1 MSKQPWPFAALII
14 ATGNQHKKK
23 QFQDLLG
30 TELGLVVKG
39 LDEFPQVPP
48 IEEDRDSFAGN
59 ATKKAETLARVLG
72 GPVIADDS
80 GLVVPAL
87 GGAPGVYS
95 ARYAGVG
102 ATDVENNQKLMQD
115 IKKLPPDQRSGYYVC
130 VIAIAIPGQPTQLVR
145 GECTGE
151 LLLDLRGNEGF
162 GYDPMFFIPSEG
174 ATMAELPAERR
185 YQISH
190 RAQASRKLLQLLKE
204 QYTFGEKE

>member
-1 MSKQPWPFAALII
+1 MTKKPWPFAALMI
-14 ATGNQHKKK
+14 ATANLHKKK

-30 TELGLVVKG
+30 AELGLVVKG
-39 LDEFPQVPP
+39 LDEYPQVPP
-48 IEEDRDSFAGN
+48 IDEDGDSFAGN
-59 ATKKAETLARVLG
+59 AAKKAETLARFID

-95 ARYAGVG
+95 ARYAGEG
-102 ATDVENNQKLMQD
+102 ATDDENNQKLLREL
-115 IKKLPPDQRSGYYVC
+115 KKLAPDQRSGYYVC
-130 VIAIAIPGQPTQLVR
+130 VIALAIPGQATQLVS

-151 LLLDLRGNEGF
+151 LLLELRGEEGF
-162 GYDPMFFIPSEG
+162 GYDPMFFVPSEG

-190 RAQASRKLLQLLKE
+190 RAKASRKLLQLLKE
-204 QYTFGEKE
+204 QYVFKEKE